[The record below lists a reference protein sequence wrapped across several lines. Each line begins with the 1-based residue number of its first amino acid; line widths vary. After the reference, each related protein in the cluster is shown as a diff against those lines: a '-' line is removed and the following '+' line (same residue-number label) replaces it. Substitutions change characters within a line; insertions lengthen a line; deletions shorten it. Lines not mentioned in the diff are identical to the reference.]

1 MDCESYHLGGK
12 AGDCA
17 TIAPLGSWRGHFTR
31 AQRTRVREALGL
43 GRHAVLV
50 TSALESLKDE
60 DDPSR
65 LADLERLGLISSLC
79 FVLHGSAWALRSAA
93 FARFAQRY
101 GNRVIYAGSSR
112 KLYEDIRLV
121 AAADL
126 ILPDASAVAGRGTD
140 ARHLREMA
148 LGGAFDAD
156 MRRLLLDCADMLG
169 GVQAG
174 AMQVIRGE
182 LDRCAEGY
190 LNGAYAAQ
198 HGQET

>member
-1 MDCESYHLGGK
+1 M
-12 AGDCA
+12 
-17 TIAPLGSWRGHFTR
+17 
-31 AQRTRVREALGL
+31 
-43 GRHAVLV
+43 
-50 TSALESLKDE
+50 
-60 DDPSR
+60 
-65 LADLERLGLISSLC
+65 C